1 MNAAPVV
8 LVTGASRGI
17 GRATALAFARAGW
30 RVAIAARTQSPG
42 ERHAH
47 SVLSRDGAPLPG
59 SLAET
64 AHAIEATGGEVLAVP
79 LDLLDLAS
87 VDTALD
93 TVLAHFGRIDAL
105 VNNAIYQSATLNASF
120 LDITD
125 AEWQRVFTGYVHAPY
140 RLTRRALEQ
149 MLAQGSGV
157 IVNVSSGAGEAD
169 PPIPAAEGGWGFA
182 YGAGK
187 GAFSRM
193 AGVIATEHRGSGV
206 RAYTVNPGVVATEAL
221 KATIGDNGELARRLG
236 AADPALPAAVILML
250 AENDG
255 AGALQK
261 RTVQVPDYRLDD
273 SGRAVLRQPA

>member
-1 MNAAPVV
+1 MSGAPVV

-30 RVAIAARTQSPG
+30 RVAIAARTQNSG

-47 SVLSRDGAPLPG
+47 QLATRDGTPLAG

-64 AHAIEATGGEVLAVP
+64 AHAIEAAGGEVLAVP
-79 LDLLDLAS
+79 MDLLDIAS
-87 VDTALD
+87 VDAALD
-93 TVLAHFGRIDAL
+93 AVLARFGRIDAL
-105 VNNAIYQSATLNASF
+105 INNAIYQSASLNAAF
-120 LDITD
+120 LEIDD
-125 AEWQRVFTGYVHAPY
+125 GELQRVFTGYVQAPF
-140 RLTRRALEQ
+140 RLTRRALER
-149 MLAQGSGV
+149 MLAQGAGV
-157 IVNVSSGAGEAD
+157 IVNVTSGAGETD
-169 PPIPAAEGGWGFA
+169 PPLPAAKGGWGYA

-193 AGVIATEHRGSGV
+193 AGVIATEHQGSGV

-250 AENDG
+250 AEGDVG
-255 AGALQK
+255 GALQK

-273 SGRAVLRQPA
+273 SGRAVPR

>member
-8 LVTGASRGI
+8 LITGASRGI

-30 RVAIAARTQSPG
+30 RVAIAARTQNPG

-47 SVLSRDGAPLPG
+47 ALTGRDGAPLAG

-64 AHAIEATGGEVLAVP
+64 AQVIEEIGGEVLAVP
-79 LDLLDLAS
+79 MDLLDIAS
-87 VDTALD
+87 VDAALD
-93 TVLAHFGRIDAL
+93 AVLARFGRIDAL
-105 VNNAIYQSATLNASF
+105 VNNAIYQSASLNAAF
-120 LDITD
+120 LDID
-125 AEWQRVFTGYVHAPY
+125 DDEWQRVFTGYVRAPY
-140 RLTRRALEQ
+140 RLTRRALEL
-149 MLAQGSGV
+149 MLSQGTGV
-157 IVNVSSGAGEAD
+157 IVNVSSGAGESD
-169 PPIPAAEGGWGFA
+169 PPIPAAKGGWGYA

-193 AGVIATEHRGSGV
+193 AGVIATEHQGSGV

-250 AENDG
+250 AEDDT

-261 RTVQVPDYRLDD
+261 RTVQVPDYQLDD
-273 SGRAVLRQPA
+273 AGRVVLA